1 MPQYL
6 IVTYIP
12 DNFDPS
18 TVTEDDVRAI
28 HAINQEMEDAGILK
42 YVGGL
47 SPATSARTLRS
58 EPDGKV
64 VVTDGPFTE
73 TKEHVGGFM
82 IIEAANLEE
91 ALRWARRGTYKGGA
105 VGEVREIVFYADPNE
120 EGGETK

>member
-28 HAINQEMEDAGILK
+28 HALNQQMEDAGILK

-47 SPATSARTLRS
+47 SPAASARTLRS

-82 IIEAANLEE
+82 IIEATNLEE
-91 ALRWARRGTYKGGA
+91 ALAWASRGTYTGGV
-105 VGEVREIVFYADPNE
+105 VGEVREILFYPDPD
-120 EGGETK
+120 